1 MELSVAKNLLSHGI
15 NRSLPIQ
22 HWADLGAGDGL
33 FTLALAELLPSNSTI
48 IALDKDQRSLQ
59 NITLKN
65 LSVTLQTVVA
75 DLNKL
80 PENFGPF
87 DGIVMAN
94 SLHYIRDQNQ
104 FLQHLKTDVLNRNG
118 KLILI
123 EYDLDNGNAWV
134 PYPISRKRL
143 QRLSDEAG
151 FDVQFLPNSVKSK
164 LNSSEIYAAAMKP
177 KA

>member
-1 MELSVAKNLLSHGI
+1 MELAVAKNLLMHGI
-15 NRSLPIQ
+15 NLSLPTQ

-33 FTLALAELLPSNSTI
+33 FTLALAELLPSNSSI
-48 IALDKDQRSLQ
+48 IALDKDQHSLQ

-65 LSVTLQTVVA
+65 VAVTLRTVVA

-94 SLHYIRDQNQ
+94 SLHYIKDQKQ
-104 FLQHLKTDVLNRNG
+104 FLEHLKTDVLNKNG
-118 KLILI
+118 TLVLI
-123 EYDLDNGNAWV
+123 EYDLDKGNAWV

-143 QRLSDEAG
+143 QRLADDAG
-151 FDVQFLPNSVKSK
+151 FDVQIFPNSVKSK
-164 LNSSEIYAAAMKP
+164 LNSSEIYAAALKP
-177 KA
+177 KV